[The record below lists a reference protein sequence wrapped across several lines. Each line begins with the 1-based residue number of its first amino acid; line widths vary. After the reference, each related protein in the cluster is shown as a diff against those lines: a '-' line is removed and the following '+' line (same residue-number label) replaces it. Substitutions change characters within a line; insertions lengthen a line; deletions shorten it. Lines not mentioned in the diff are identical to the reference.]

1 MTYTPTHLA
10 LQSLIVWLLLSK
22 KNKSYYKEH
31 RWEFIIIS
39 LFAMFPDIDLFFGTH
54 RSYTHSLII
63 PTFVILSMLVIEK
76 VHKDASPL
84 ESPTRRM
91 IRFVKLAALMWLIHI
106 FLDLSWGPLLLFWP
120 VDPNLYDLSI
130 YLRFENASWLFFP
143 LTFVGII
150 PNWTIYS
157 QTEGQNIYFI
167 NLSQEQRQAIYG
179 DYIDLYIAQFTLH
192 LLLFVVWFIVIVLP
206 AFKRKKT
213 KVEKTEKRF
222 VSSLKVFWGRLK
234 RHLTLL
240 GLFMIF
246 VGVLLGPVIGN
257 DNEMRYNITSRYRA
271 TQTLFDPTL
280 GVMVESKP
288 QANTTVEFSSDLDL
302 IDYNTSVLLTDNNT
316 FLNFF
321 TDFDNLTQVY
331 YDGNIT
337 YSQLLSSYF
346 TLVNQAKLG
355 SYYELRLIHDEVI
368 NGTSITLNA
377 TEETSSFYIITLVD
391 EWNLTESYIY
401 EARIIISYIIN
412 RDVAQIEGG
421 ILDGIGLAMIVVDQI
436 LAQREHKRK
445 IIPPT

>member
-1 MTYTPTHLA
+1 
-10 LQSLIVWLLLSK
+10 
-22 KNKSYYKEH
+22 
-31 RWEFIIIS
+31 
-39 LFAMFPDIDLFFGTH
+39 
-54 RSYTHSLII
+54 
-63 PTFVILSMLVIEK
+63 
-76 VHKDASPL
+76 
-84 ESPTRRM
+84 
-91 IRFVKLAALMWLIHI
+91 
-106 FLDLSWGPLLLFWP
+106 
-120 VDPNLYDLSI
+120 
-130 YLRFENASWLFFP
+130 FP

-179 DYIDLYIAQFTLH
+179 DYIDMYIAQFTLH
-192 LLLFVVWFIVIVLP
+192 LLLFIVWFIVIVLP
-206 AFKRKKT
+206 AFKRKRK
-213 KVEKTEKRF
+213 KEEKTEKRF
-222 VSSLKVFWGRLK
+222 TSSFKVLWGRLK

-257 DNEMRYNITSRYRA
+257 DNEMRYNISSRYRS
-271 TQTLFDPTL
+271 TQTIFDPTL
-280 GVMVESKP
+280 GVIVESKS

-302 IDYNTSVLLTDNNT
+302 INYNTSVMLTDNDT
-316 FLNFF
+316 FINFF

-355 SYYELRLIHDEVI
+355 SYYEIRLIHEDVI
-368 NGTSITLNA
+368 NGTTLTLNA
-377 TEETSSFYIITLVD
+377 TEETTSFYLITLVD
-391 EWNLTESYIY
+391 EWNLTESFIY
-401 EARIIISYIIN
+401 EARINISYTID

-421 ILDGIGLAMIVVDQI
+421 ILDGIGVAMIILDQI
-436 LAQREHKRK
+436 LAPREHKKK

>member
-179 DYIDLYIAQFTLH
+179 
-192 LLLFVVWFIVIVLP
+192 
-206 AFKRKKT
+206 
-213 KVEKTEKRF
+213 
-222 VSSLKVFWGRLK
+222 
-234 RHLTLL
+234 
-240 GLFMIF
+240 
-246 VGVLLGPVIGN
+246 
-257 DNEMRYNITSRYRA
+257 
-271 TQTLFDPTL
+271 
-280 GVMVESKP
+280 
-288 QANTTVEFSSDLDL
+288 
-302 IDYNTSVLLTDNNT
+302 
-316 FLNFF
+316 
-321 TDFDNLTQVY
+321 
-331 YDGNIT
+331 
-337 YSQLLSSYF
+337 
-346 TLVNQAKLG
+346 
-355 SYYELRLIHDEVI
+355 
-368 NGTSITLNA
+368 
-377 TEETSSFYIITLVD
+377 
-391 EWNLTESYIY
+391 
-401 EARIIISYIIN
+401 
-412 RDVAQIEGG
+412 
-421 ILDGIGLAMIVVDQI
+421 
-436 LAQREHKRK
+436 
-445 IIPPT
+445 